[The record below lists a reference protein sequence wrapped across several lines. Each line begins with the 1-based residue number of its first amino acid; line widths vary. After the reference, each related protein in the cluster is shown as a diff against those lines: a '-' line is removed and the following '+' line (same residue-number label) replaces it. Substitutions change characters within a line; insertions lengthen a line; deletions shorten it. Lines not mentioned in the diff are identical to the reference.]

1 MFAVWRAGSD
11 APEADAAAAL
21 TLGHA
26 ESVRNLDDLKRELP
40 RLEPGQELVL
50 YYQPFEVAFS
60 GSWETDEVASQ
71 AAHQIARDY
80 NCDIDDYPDLRAL
93 AFRKL

>member
-1 MFAVWRAGSD
+1 M
-11 APEADAAAAL
+11 
-21 TLGHA
+21 
-26 ESVRNLDDLKRELP
+26 
-40 RLEPGQELVL
+40 VL
-50 YYQPFEVAFS
+50 YYQPFEVVFS

-93 AFRKL
+93 AFRKLSFRCGVRAFVHGVTTVTCAQNCGLAV